1 MYRKISSNERMTLH
15 NSIEY
20 LYLSFQFDEISCKI
34 TTNSDIRENYQD
46 FDKGSAVCTAAVA
59 GHC

>member
-1 MYRKISSNERMTLH
+1 MREMTLH

-20 LYLSFQFDEISCKI
+20 LHLSFQFDEISCKI